1 METNKELSILAEKV
15 KALFEESRGE
25 FNPEDFVE
33 TANLLGFQ
41 AYQKRGHEEA
51 LKPVAEHCFPDII
64 STNLRHAVNAY
75 EWETHIPMT
84 DDGFIVSGF
93 WDATKNE
100 DMPAGYEMSS
110 QGRFLKLEA
119 TKAVPKPPTEPPTA
133 G

>member
-15 KALFEESRGE
+15 KTLFEESRGA
-25 FNPEDFVE
+25 FDPDDFVE

-41 AYQKRGHEEA
+41 AYQKPGPEEA
-51 LKPVAEHCFPDII
+51 LKPVAEHHLPDII
-64 STNLRHAVNAY
+64 STNLQYAVNAY
-75 EWETHIPMT
+75 EWKTHIPMT

-110 QGRFLKLEA
+110 QGRFLTPET
-119 TKAVPKPPTEPPTA
+119 TKAVPKDHTEPPTA